1 MVLMKFIVKGGE
13 ISNTYSHHIFTQF
26 FFCVLIFGSFVDLQ
40 FFFTFFSFQNLENL
54 KVK

>member
-13 ISNTYSHHIFTQF
+13 ISTTYSHHIFTQF

-40 FFFTFFSFQNLENL
+40 LFHFFFLFKTL
-54 KVK
+54 KI